1 MCRALL
7 ERLDLYVCEVLEVTY
22 TVLKEQVE
30 MMTIRVRSGG
40 INACLSEY
48 STVRRI
54 VFRVFRARA
63 FLDDQAINI
72 AEPLSRSVTRV
83 VFGKK
88 TSCSPS

>member
-1 MCRALL
+1 LQRQIG
-7 ERLDLYVCEVLEVTY
+7 EVLEVTY

-54 VFRVFRARA
+54 VFRVFRGRA

-72 AEPLSRSVTRV
+72 AEPLSLSVTRV

-88 TSCSPS
+88 TFCSSS